1 MINTVTLVG
10 NITSEGKYYSNNG
23 LKVYSNSIAFTE
35 IYKKEKRTQFIKFK
49 CFYGFADFLNKRLR
63 KGARVTLLG
72 SLSFEEYTTKNNEKR
87 KDPVIILQTIDIQG
101 KFYSNNEFENGS
113 SYTVNVSDIA
123 EGISDD
129 DFDDLVCK
137 DIELDK
143 IEEKNTELYTELS
156 NELSNSNLE
165 TLDMVPV
172 DEKAPFTEANTNIE
186 TQAIPET
193 EIPKSKNVFLEALG
207 L

>member
-137 DIELDK
+137 DIKSDK
-143 IEEKNTELYTELS
+143 IEEKNIDLP
-156 NELSNSNLE
+156 NELPNSDLE
-165 TLDMVPV
+165 VSDMVPV
-172 DEKAPFTEANTNIE
+172 DEKAPFDVETTNVE
-186 TQAIPET
+186 TQSAPKT
-193 EIPKSKNVFLEALG
+193 EKQENKNIFLAALG